1 MTRTPADWADIHR
14 RLADNERALAAAADL
29 PPERRRAILEARA
42 RALAK
47 APPPAPGPCLEVLA
61 FVLAEERYAI
71 ETAWVR
77 EAHTLRDLTPLP
89 GTPPF
94 VLGIIHLRGQVLSV
108 LDMKKFF
115 DMPDRGIS
123 DLSKV
128 IVLSDGAMEF
138 GILADR
144 VDGVRTLPLSELQP
158 PPATLTDRRAD
169 YLLGVTRGREVVLDG
184 RKLLND
190 PNIVVG
196 DDAAP

>member
-1 MTRTPADWADIHR
+1 MTRTPTDWAEIHR
-14 RLADNERALAAAADL
+14 RLAESGLAAEAPL
-29 PPERRRAILEARA
+29 GPKRRRTILEARA

-47 APPPAPGPCLEVLA
+47 APPPAPGPCLEVLEFA
-61 FVLAEERYAI
+61 LGYERYAI
-71 ETAWVR
+71 ATAWVR
-77 EAHTLRDLTPLP
+77 EVHALRELTPLP

-108 LDMKKFF
+108 LDIKKFF

-128 IVLSDGAMEF
+128 IVLADATMEF

-144 VDGVRTLPLSELQP
+144 VDGVRTLPLADLQP
-158 PPATLTDRRAD
+158 PPATLTDRRAE
-169 YLLGVTRGREVVLDG
+169 YLLGVTRDRDVVLDG

-196 DDAAP
+196 EDAAR